1 MARTIK
7 TTLEL
12 GGESAYKKGLQSIDH
27 ALVEQDWLQVGIDIV
42 RGLADG
48 LIDGVNIIWDKIK
61 EMASSLLSGIKNALG
76 IHSPSKLFRDKVGIF
91 LAQGVGVGF
100 VDEMDKVTKDMQ
112 NALPTSFDTMVN
124 ADISSFSNTK
134 NHNLSLIHISEPTRP

>member
-27 ALVEQDWLQVGIDIV
+27 ALMEQDWLQVGIDIV

-61 EMASSLLSGIKNALG
+61 EMANDLG
-76 IHSPSKLFRDKVGIF
+76 YATNNKECSWHSFTVKTVQR
-91 LAQGVGVGF
+91 
-100 VDEMDKVTKDMQ
+100 
-112 NALPTSFDTMVN
+112 
-124 ADISSFSNTK
+124 
-134 NHNLSLIHISEPTRP
+134 